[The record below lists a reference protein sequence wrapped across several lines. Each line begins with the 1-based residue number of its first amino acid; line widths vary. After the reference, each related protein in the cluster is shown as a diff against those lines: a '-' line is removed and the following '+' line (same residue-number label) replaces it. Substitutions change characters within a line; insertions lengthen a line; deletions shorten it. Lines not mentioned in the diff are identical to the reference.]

1 LLSNDFFKWTLVT
14 SAVFHLF
21 LVLGISFVM
30 PDSGDQTVIGPALK
44 IILVSNANN
53 IATDDAKTL
62 SQSDSTGED
71 DAASGLPAIDLAS
84 QQVAQEPQP
93 QNELLD
99 INADTATRNSND
111 SIRENSS
118 TNPALTR
125 QQLTENIN
133 LAYLNAQ
140 SLPREAYATA
150 NSRESKYAAYI
161 EKWRLQVER
170 VGNLNYPEAARQQK
184 LEGSL
189 VLDVS
194 ISSDGQVHK
203 VRVLKT
209 SEIKMLDDAAERIV
223 HIAAPFDRFPDGF
236 AREIDTLHIVRTWEF
251 GHGRVVS
258 RNLELE
264 LE

>member
-1 LLSNDFFKWTLVT
+1 
-14 SAVFHLF
+14 
-21 LVLGISFVM
+21 M
-30 PDSGDQTVIGPALK
+30 
-44 IILVSNANN
+44 
-53 IATDDAKTL
+53 
-62 SQSDSTGED
+62 
-71 DAASGLPAIDLAS
+71 
-84 QQVAQEPQP
+84 
-93 QNELLD
+93 
-99 INADTATRNSND
+99 
-111 SIRENSS
+111 
-118 TNPALTR
+118 
-125 QQLTENIN
+125 
-133 LAYLNAQ
+133 
-140 SLPREAYATA
+140 
-150 NSRESKYAAYI
+150 
-161 EKWRLQVER
+161 ER